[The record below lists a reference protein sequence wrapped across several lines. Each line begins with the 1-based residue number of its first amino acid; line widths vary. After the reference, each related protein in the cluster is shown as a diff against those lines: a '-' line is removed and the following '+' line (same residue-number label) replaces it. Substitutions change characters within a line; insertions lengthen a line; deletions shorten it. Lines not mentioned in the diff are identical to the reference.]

1 MISAFRD
8 TIVLSLKSGVRSED
22 VYDIRAVDVKAR
34 DSGKDRRRTRRRLSR
49 NSNTIEIKYKVRTKS
64 ESASEALENE
74 IISLDG
80 VAFKAGLIQ
89 TMEDNNISHDKLE
102 ISASESVRF
111 SNSASVVE
119 VIARSDIPASAAV
132 DAASVDDAKGD
143 DASVMMF
150 FIGFLSSM
158 VLMLVVGIAIYRANA
173 RKKMPPHTDAAVT
186 DARLPSTNMDAWENN
201 PLRKELANG
210 NDSGSGR
217 SSVQLTSADAS
228 QTLDNAAAKVSQ
240 LSKATAELQIAVQ
253 NQLPDGWFKHMDE
266 STGRPFFVHT
276 ETGVTQWNLPVAE
289 DEAAQQVRQGRA
301 EVGAAPLTRKPTFM
315 PEGWSSSITDAG
327 QKYYVHQASQNTQWE
342 RPPGN

>member
-1 MISAFRD
+1 MPFLQQQFHD
-8 TIVLSLKSGVRSED
+8 TDTVGRVLLHITGSKH
-22 VYDIRAVDVKAR
+22 
-34 DSGKDRRRTRRRLSR
+34 RR
-49 NSNTIEIKYKVRTKS
+49 
-64 ESASEALENE
+64 
-74 IISLDG
+74 
-80 VAFKAGLIQ
+80 GL
-89 TMEDNNISHDKLE
+89 
-102 ISASESVRF
+102 
-111 SNSASVVE
+111 
-119 VIARSDIPASAAV
+119 
-132 DAASVDDAKGD
+132 
-143 DASVMMF
+143 MF

-173 RKKMPPHTDAAVT
+173 RKKMPPHTDAAAT

-289 DEAAQQVRQGRA
+289 DEAAQRELEAA
-301 EVGAAPLTRKPTFM
+301 EASGA
-315 PEGWSSSITDAG
+315 
-327 QKYYVHQASQNTQWE
+327 
-342 RPPGN
+342 

>member
-1 MISAFRD
+1 
-8 TIVLSLKSGVRSED
+8 
-22 VYDIRAVDVKAR
+22 
-34 DSGKDRRRTRRRLSR
+34 
-49 NSNTIEIKYKVRTKS
+49 
-64 ESASEALENE
+64 
-74 IISLDG
+74 
-80 VAFKAGLIQ
+80 
-89 TMEDNNISHDKLE
+89 
-102 ISASESVRF
+102 
-111 SNSASVVE
+111 
-119 VIARSDIPASAAV
+119 
-132 DAASVDDAKGD
+132 
-143 DASVMMF
+143 
-150 FIGFLSSM
+150 
-158 VLMLVVGIAIYRANA
+158 
-173 RKKMPPHTDAAVT
+173 
-186 DARLPSTNMDAWENN
+186 MDAWENN